1 MDHLTRD
8 EALPVLAAAYA
19 DLTAVLTG
27 LDRAGLAGPTR
38 CAGWTVLE
46 LAHHVLADAQRALV
60 AFASPAGGPP
70 DVDYATYWRPFR
82 PANDIAAATA
92 VYERKATAA
101 YARPE
106 IVLHY
111 WAETSA
117 AAVRA
122 AQACPHEHVTTQRH
136 VLTVPDFAGTL
147 AVEAAVHHLDLLDL
161 PGPAPARRPARHPGP
176 HRLGRRRVRPQGHRP
191 PPPHPRRPHHPRPPR
206 RRLPPPRL
214 TLSGPP
220 IRGQRVK

>member
-19 DLTAVLTG
+19 DLTAELSG

-122 AQACPHEHVTTQRH
+122 AEACPHEYVTTQRH

-161 PGPAPARRPARHPGP
+161 PGPAPAPLALVRRTLDGL
-176 HRLGRRRVRPQGHRP
+176 LGTPVPTGWDDAEYALKGTG
-191 PPPHPRRPHHPRPPR
+191 
-206 RRLPPPRL
+206 RLPL
-214 TLSGPP
+214 TPADRTALGPLAAAFP
-220 IRGQRVK
+220 LLG